1 MICKKQEAGS
11 KSMKAILIVKMELGK
26 WECEVFRDEVT
37 VINGSVCND
46 KEWEV
51 NA

>member
-1 MICKKQEAGS
+1 
-11 KSMKAILIVKMELGK
+11 MKAILIVKMELGK
-26 WECEVFRDEVT
+26 RECEVFRDEVT

-51 NA
+51 NT